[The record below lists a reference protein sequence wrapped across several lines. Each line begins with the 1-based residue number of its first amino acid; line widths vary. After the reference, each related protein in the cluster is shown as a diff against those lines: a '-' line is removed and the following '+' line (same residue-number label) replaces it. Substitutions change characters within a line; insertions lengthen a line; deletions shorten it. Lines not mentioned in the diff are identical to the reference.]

1 MRASRNRIFAMARI
15 DSIELHPGRH
25 YIVPLPPG
33 EDLMDAI
40 ARFCRQQGL
49 VMAGFRA
56 AGTLASVILG
66 SYDSRQQVFVTHQ
79 IEGELDIVGCEG
91 TIRIGPQETVA
102 DARILVSDLEG
113 VLAGGRLF
121 SPSAIRRAEAM
132 LTEYRDPV
140 PARFIDPVAG
150 LPVWKAPF
158 SFDTP

>member
-15 DSIELHPGRH
+15 DGIELHPGRH
-25 YIVPLPPG
+25 YIVPLPTG

-40 ARFCRQQGL
+40 ARFCRQQGV
-49 VMAGFRA
+49 VMADFRA

-66 SYDSRQQVFVTHQ
+66 SYDSSQQVFVTHQ
-79 IEGELDIVGCEG
+79 IEGELDIVSCEG
-91 TIRIGPQETVA
+91 TIRIGPRETVA
-102 DARILVSDLEG
+102 DARILVGDLEG

-121 SPSAIRRAEAM
+121 SPSATRRAEAM

-140 PARFIDPVAG
+140 PARSIDPVTG